1 MKFNSFK
8 KSLIAIASFTGVALT
23 VPTLIQPAFA
33 GGCTGGGTSAAAP
46 AARTP
51 STVAVAEGSILEVAA
66 ANGNFTTL
74 VAAVKAAGLEDT
86 LNSGLYTV
94 FAPTDAAFAALPAG
108 TVESLLL
115 PENRDQLVK
124 LLTTHVVA
132 GKVTAAMLPDN
143 PSVESLSG
151 EVLMPMVSDA
161 GVTINDSQVLQA
173 DVAASNGVIHVIDSV
188 L

>member
-1 MKFNSFK
+1 MKSISFK
-8 KSLIAIASFTGVALT
+8 KCLIAIATFTGAAFT

-33 GGCTGGGTSAAAP
+33 GGCINSSSSVTTQ
-46 AARTP
+46 P
-51 STVAVAEGSILEVAA
+51 STVAVAEGTILEVAA

-108 TVESLLL
+108 TVEKLLL
-115 PENRDQLVK
+115 PENRDQLVT

-132 GKVTAAMLPDN
+132 GEVTAAMLPDN

-161 GVTINDSQVLQA
+161 VVTINDARVLQA
-173 DVAASNGVIHVIDSV
+173 DVSASNGVIHVIDSV

>member
-1 MKFNSFK
+1 MKSISFQK
-8 KSLIAIASFTGVALT
+8 CLIAIATLTGAALT

-33 GGCTGGGTSAAAP
+33 GGCTDVAA
-46 AARTP
+46 TTTQS
-51 STVAVAEGSILEVAA
+51 STVAVAEGTILEVAA

-108 TVESLLL
+108 TVEKLLL
-115 PENRDQLVK
+115 PENRDQLVT

-132 GKVTAAMLPDN
+132 GEVTAAMLPDN
-143 PSVESLSG
+143 PSVASLSG

-161 GVTINDSQVLQA
+161 GVTINDARVLQA
-173 DVAASNGVIHVIDSV
+173 DVSASNGVIHVIDSV